1 MLFRSSDGETEA
13 TLKALAGTESH
24 LEAGGGS
31 RILLSQGCREGREV
45 TYRQIPKAKRF
56 RPEFKPKKKKKR
68 IRYRVLSLRL
78 GRMSFRLAGGR

>member
-31 RILLSQGCREGREV
+31 RILLSQGCREGR
-45 TYRQIPKAKRF
+45 TKF
-56 RPEFKPKKKKKR
+56 
-68 IRYRVLSLRL
+68 SLRKIHKDVSKEIL
-78 GRMSFRLAGGR
+78 WFSEE